1 MYGQGESLRRARDKI
16 MLYRD
21 LCFLEM
27 DDQESEV
34 KQYAFYGRTT
44 MVEHE
49 VRHLVDK
56 MIEERIYLPVREKF
70 IVGREENAKWIKK
83 IL

>member
-16 MLYRD
+16 MLYRG
-21 LCFLEM
+21 LCFLEV

-34 KQYAFYGRTT
+34 KQYAFYGRTA
-44 MVEHE
+44 MAEHD
-49 VRHLVDK
+49 VMHLVDK
-56 MIEERIYLPVREKF
+56 MIKARTYVPQEKF